1 MAGMQ
6 QPFGACRITG
16 RRGTVRSAGHH
27 RHSCRSPSSAAV
39 AFTVTQW
46 RFPRS
51 HRSLCLARDLTVMS
65 PGQRMSTG
73 YRSVSSAGR
82 APIRG
87 CRDPRSQSAMG
98 LIGTAVSGV
107 FLVAIGL
114 VNFLVLA
121 RIAAVVHR
129 MRKGLNDEAELEA
142 QRDRRALL
150 NRLLRPVKKTVR
162 KPRHM
167 YPVGAAAGHQP
178 PRPEPRRLR

>member
-6 QPFGACRITG
+6 QPFGRVGSPGGGGPSG
-16 RRGTVRSAGHH
+16 RQVTIGIR
-27 RHSCRSPSSAAV
+27 AAV
-39 AFTVTQW
+39 PVPQQSHYGDSVAI
-46 RFPRS
+46 PRS

-82 APIRG
+82 APVRG

-129 MRKGLNDEAELEA
+129 MRKGLYDEAELEA

-167 YPVGAAAGHQP
+167 Y
-178 PRPEPRRLR
+178 